1 MACAQ
6 SCGSEAVELIA
17 LAFTCH
23 PRPPCQPPFTCSVPS
38 PPVTRVNS
46 TECLDG
52 SCVATSNMLTNLNTA
67 GASERCCGCPST
79 ICSASS
85 VASFRRQAW
94 SQSWRYVRGGGA
106 AYRGGAPALRA
117 PHVEDC
123 ASGRLH
129 GSQKWKFDL
138 IVVKTGRQRR
148 REPLGVWRQKGVSP
162 RPAAVHCAYAVA
174 SCVRKGCILCADACD
189 TQVPACGC
197 RHAGRCSPPTHRRSN
212 FRNSSCP

>member
-1 MACAQ
+1 MLWLPIHHMLRVLRGQ
-6 SCGSEAVELIA
+6 LQTSSLEPELA
-17 LAFTCH
+17 L
-23 PRPPCQPPFTCSVPS
+23 R
-38 PPVTRVNS
+38 
-46 TECLDG
+46 E
-52 SCVATSNMLTNLNTA
+52 
-67 GASERCCGCPST
+67 
-79 ICSASS
+79 
-85 VASFRRQAW
+85 
-94 SQSWRYVRGGGA
+94 GGGA

-162 RPAAVHCAYAVA
+162 RPAAVHCACAVA
-174 SCVRKGCILCADACD
+174 SCVRKGCIICADACD